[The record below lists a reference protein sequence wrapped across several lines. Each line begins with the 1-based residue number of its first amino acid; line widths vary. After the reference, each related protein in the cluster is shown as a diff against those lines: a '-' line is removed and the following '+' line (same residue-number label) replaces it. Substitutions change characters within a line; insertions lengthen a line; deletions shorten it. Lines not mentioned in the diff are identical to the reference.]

1 MDCEQISR
9 PQPVG
14 ILAPPEGLLLWPQ
27 EQAKAIWESGERTGQ
42 PILTDTPLGRYNRFV
57 LEPDLEVYRALQE
70 ELSEEFT
77 GLLHLAAF
85 TGGVASQP
93 PEPFGHGE
101 FLGLCRLIRASW
113 FFEQGEPEKAINELK
128 AGVESSRE
136 ASPLLAAQMLSH
148 LADSETGPHKVLC
161 YQEAIRLAGE
171 RNLVVSELWLSLGIT
186 YQQLAQ
192 QGQRGP
198 LVEAV
203 SCYQRALQ
211 YFSKEEHPQSYAL
224 AQNNMALAY
233 LSMPMTEASDQLRM
247 GVAVYDHP
255 AAPEIYTLENAP
267 AAWASAQMNLANS
280 LQYLPSAHP
289 EKNLAE
295 AVEIYE
301 QLLPLRDPETDPLGH
316 ARLLA
321 NQANALAHL
330 GVFLH
335 AREKFTQSREF
346 FLKGGDGDSARA
358 VEEQL
363 EALPVEKESRLGAL

>member
-9 PQPVG
+9 PQAVG
-14 ILAPPEGLLLWPQ
+14 ILAPPEGLLLWPK
-27 EQAKAIWESGERTGQ
+27 EQAKLILESGEFNEQ
-42 PILTDTPLGRYNRFV
+42 PILNDTPLGRYNSFV
-57 LEPDLEVYRALQE
+57 LEPDLELYEALKG
-70 ELSEEFT
+70 ELPAEFA

-93 PEPFGHGE
+93 PERFGEAE
-101 FLGLCRLIRASW
+101 FLGLCCLIRASW
-113 FFEQGEPEKAINELK
+113 FFEQNQPEIAVEELK
-128 AGVESSRE
+128 AGVDASRE
-136 ASPLLAAQMLSH
+136 ASPLLAAQLLSH
-148 LADSETGPHKVLC
+148 LAETESGPHKVLC

-171 RNLVVSELWLSLGIT
+171 RNLVAAELWLSLGIT

-203 SCYQRALQ
+203 ACYQRSLQ
-211 YFSKEEHPQSYAL
+211 YFKKDRHPQSYAL

-247 GVAVYDHP
+247 GVAVQ
-255 AAPEIYTLENAP
+255 ALREVLKVYTKENAP

-330 GVFLH
+330 GVFAH
-335 AREKFTQSREF
+335 AREKFTQSREY
-346 FLKGGDGDSARA
+346 FLKGGDGDSAQA
-358 VEEQL
+358 VEDQL
-363 EALPVEKESRLGAL
+363 EALPAEKETSLGAL